1 MIEEPDMSK
10 NAAEQKNLFDFA
22 KAHAPCYV
30 YEEDAIIKQCKELQ
44 SRMPQVHFLYSLKTN
59 PFPEVVKTIATQ
71 GFGADAASAGEVFLA
86 EKTGIH
92 CDKIFYSA
100 PGKTAEDISAAW
112 GKCTFIADSFCELE
126 RLEQKAAEENTE
138 LQVGVRIH
146 PKFSMHGNEAET
158 SKFGIDEDLFLHTA
172 WEFPHLRVKGI
183 HIHLQSQ
190 ILDAECLSVYYR
202 KCYEL
207 AERVHTLPGVDIRF
221 INFGSGIGTVYDAE
235 SERELDLEKLGET
248 MKDLAFRNQK
258 ALKAQLYVET
268 GRFVVCRAGTYFTPI
283 VDKKVS
289 CGKTYL
295 IVKNAMNGF
304 FRPTIAELL
313 KQNTAAFPKVG
324 QEPLYTSANQ
334 CQFRVLG
341 KSERLETVDIAGN
354 LCTALDVLAKD
365 IVLPKA
371 EIGDIIAVSNA
382 GSYGYSLSPQ
392 AFSGQE
398 APGQYLIK

>member
-1 MIEEPDMSK
+1 MIENPNMSK
-10 NAAEQKNLFDFA
+10 NAAEQRNLFDFA

-30 YEEDAIIKQCKELQ
+30 YEEEVIIKQCKELQ
-44 SRMPQVHFLYSLKTN
+44 RRMPQIHFLYSLKTN
-59 PFPEVVKTIATQ
+59 PFPKVVKTIAAQ
-71 GFGADAASAGEVFLA
+71 GFGADAASVGEVLLA
-86 EKTGIH
+86 EKIGIH
-92 CDKIFYSA
+92 CDEIFYSA

-126 RLEQKAAEENTE
+126 RLEQKAAEENTK
-138 LQVGVRIH
+138 LHVGVRLH
-146 PKFSMHGNEAET
+146 PKFSMHGKESSA

-172 WEFPHLRVKGI
+172 WEFPHLQLKGI

-190 ILDAECLSVYYR
+190 ILDAERLSAYYR

-207 AERVHTLPGVDIRF
+207 AERVHALQGADIRF
-221 INFGSGIGTVYDAE
+221 INFGSGIGTVYDAA
-235 SERELDLEKLGET
+235 SEKELDLEKLGET
-248 MKDLAFRNQK
+248 MKALACRNQK
-258 ALKAQLYVET
+258 TLKAQLYVET

-334 CQFRVLG
+334 CKFRVLG
-341 KSERLETVDIAGN
+341 KSEQLETVDIAGN

-371 EIGDIIAVSNA
+371 EVGDIIAVSTA

-392 AFSGQE
+392 AFSSQE